1 MTVKNVEKLEK
12 SRVAVTVEVGAEEF
26 EAAVAKAYAKARGKL
41 SIPGFRPGKAP
52 RKMIEK
58 LYGAGVF
65 YSDAVDIALPEAYT
79 QAIGQSGLDVVGYP
93 EIEIVDDKIDEN
105 GFTFKATVA
114 VYPEVKL
121 GEYKGLTAEKEEIKV
136 SADDVKERLNE
147 MAERNAR
154 LVSVDRK
161 AKKGDIAVID
171 FEGFDNG
178 VAFEGGKGENFDLEL
193 GSGSFVPGFEDQVIG
208 MKAGEE
214 KDIDIT
220 FPENY
225 HADLA
230 GKSVVFKV
238 KVHEVKEKEVPALD
252 DEFAKDVSELDTL
265 DELKEQKVEELKDEG
280 FVISNFHSGG
290 VFYTMLMIVLRI
302 KVEVIELLRVVLN
315 NMFVSHA
322 GGAWLDLKMADYSKK
337 RKKAQKTQ
345 GFVTVSRTDM
355 TGEAVKIP
363 KGHVFKSIL
372 DINGEELRFF
382 VLEAAT
388 LQKGASSVDVLVEDE
403 TEGSRY
409 NVPAGQI
416 VRTLTYLGDVTFS
429 NAEDW
434 IVREGS
440 DTEDD
445 ESARARTL
453 RSWSELAQRA
463 TEDTF
468 IDAAES
474 VPGVLFAQADCNHP
488 RGQGTVDV
496 IVTGTAGE
504 ATEGLLAAV
513 REAVDK
519 IAGPY
524 DNILVKSSVTVSQNI
539 SVTVTTD
546 TADTDEAVENR
557 IKAILTEL
565 LAVRRSRKLN
575 ELTLSDIN
583 HAIRSG
589 YSGATNAAVSE
600 PEADVKLGK
609 DKVIILGDVSV
620 TIERE

>member
-1 MTVKNVEKLEK
+1 MLEEMVASVMKKTLAQDFPHLKLPAAVFATIDSAAKSDAFDIEELIVHNEVTGEVFKAHITSYWYEYKLTVIDRFGNPDANYPALPGIK
-12 SRVAVTVEVGAEEF
+12 SKKQFKAGAVVAV
-26 EAAVAKAYAKARGKL
+26 
-41 SIPGFRPGKAP
+41 
-52 RKMIEK
+52 
-58 LYGAGVF
+58 
-65 YSDAVDIALPEAYT
+65 ALP
-79 QAIGQSGLDVVGYP
+79 
-93 EIEIVDDKIDEN
+93 
-105 GFTFKATVA
+105 
-114 VYPEVKL
+114 
-121 GEYKGLTAEKEEIKV
+121 
-136 SADDVKERLNE
+136 
-147 MAERNAR
+147 
-154 LVSVDRK
+154 
-161 AKKGDIAVID
+161 
-171 FEGFDNG
+171 
-178 VAFEGGKGENFDLEL
+178 
-193 GSGSFVPGFEDQVIG
+193 
-208 MKAGEE
+208 
-214 KDIDIT
+214 
-220 FPENY
+220 
-225 HADLA
+225 
-230 GKSVVFKV
+230 
-238 KVHEVKEKEVPALD
+238 
-252 DEFAKDVSELDTL
+252 
-265 DELKEQKVEELKDEG
+265 
-280 FVISNFHSGG
+280 
-290 VFYTMLMIVLRI
+290 
-302 KVEVIELLRVVLN
+302 
-315 NMFVSHA
+315 
-322 GGAWLDLKMADYSKK
+322 YSKK

-388 LQKGASSVDVLVEDE
+388 LQKGASSVDVLVEAE

-445 ESARARTL
+445 ESARVRTL

-557 IKAILTEL
+557 VKAILTEL

-609 DKVIILGDVSV
+609 DKVITLGDVSV
-620 TIERE
+620 TVERE

>member
-1 MTVKNVEKLEK
+1 
-12 SRVAVTVEVGAEEF
+12 
-26 EAAVAKAYAKARGKL
+26 
-41 SIPGFRPGKAP
+41 
-52 RKMIEK
+52 MIDKEI
-58 LYGAGVF
+58 L
-65 YSDAVDIALPEAYT
+65 DAVLP
-79 QAIGQSGLDVVGYP
+79 LP
-93 EIEIVDDKIDEN
+93 
-105 GFTFKATVA
+105 
-114 VYPEVKL
+114 
-121 GEYKGLTAEKEEIKV
+121 
-136 SADDVKERLNE
+136 
-147 MAERNAR
+147 
-154 LVSVDRK
+154 
-161 AKKGDIAVID
+161 
-171 FEGFDNG
+171 
-178 VAFEGGKGENFDLEL
+178 
-193 GSGSFVPGFEDQVIG
+193 
-208 MKAGEE
+208 
-214 KDIDIT
+214 
-220 FPENY
+220 
-225 HADLA
+225 
-230 GKSVVFKV
+230 
-238 KVHEVKEKEVPALD
+238 
-252 DEFAKDVSELDTL
+252 TL

-388 LQKGASSVDVLVEDE
+388 LQKGASSVDVLVEAE

-496 IVTGTAGE
+496 IVTGTAG
-504 ATEGLLAAV
+504 
-513 REAVDK
+513 
-519 IAGPY
+519 AGPY

-557 IKAILTEL
+557 VKAILTEL

-609 DKVIILGDVSV
+609 DKVITLGDVSV
-620 TIERE
+620 TVERE